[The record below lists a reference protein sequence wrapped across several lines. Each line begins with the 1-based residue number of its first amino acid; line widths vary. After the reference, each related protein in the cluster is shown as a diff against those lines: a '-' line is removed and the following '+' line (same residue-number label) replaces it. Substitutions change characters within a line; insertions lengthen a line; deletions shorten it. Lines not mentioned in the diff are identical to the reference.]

1 MTTGLTHGT
10 ILVVDD
16 NTENIDLLRGVLKE
30 DYKILA
36 AINGKSAIEIAKR
49 KQPDMIL
56 LDIMMPGMSGYDVCK
71 ELKKDFS
78 TCDIPIIFVTA
89 MNEIQD
95 EAKGLKLGAV
105 DYITKPISTTIV
117 KQRVRTHL
125 ALYDQTRLLES
136 TVKERTKKLENSQLE
151 IVYRLGRAAEYKD
164 NETGMHVKRMSHYS
178 RILALKAGMSTK
190 DADMLLLAAPMHD
203 IGKIGIPD
211 SILRKPGKLDAQ
223 EWQVMKTHA
232 SIGAEILSSG
242 GSVLLKMAETVALTH
257 HEKYDGSGYPAG
269 LKGKDIPL
277 IGRIVAIADVFDAL
291 TSERPYKKAWSIE
304 DAIALIVEER
314 GKHFD
319 PELADYFIE
328 SIDEITSVKEQ
339 FVETFDQDGYELLEN

>member
-1 MTTGLTHGT
+1 METNLSTSIPQGT

-36 AINGKSAIEIAKR
+36 AIDGKSAIDIAKR
-49 KQPDMIL
+49 KKPDMIL
-56 LDIMMPGMSGYDVCK
+56 LDIMMPGMSGYEVC
-71 ELKKDFS
+71 ETLKQDYG

-89 MNEIQD
+89 MNDIQD
-95 EAKGLKLGAV
+95 EAKGLELGAV

-117 KQRVRTHL
+117 RQRVKTHL

-178 RILALKAGMSTK
+178 RILALKAGMAEK
-190 DADMLLLAAPMHD
+190 EADMLLRAAPMHD

-211 SILRKPGKLDAQ
+211 SILKKPGKLDAD
-223 EWQVMKTHA
+223 EWKIMKTHA

-242 GSVLLKMAETVALTH
+242 DSVLLKMAETVALTH

-269 LKGKDIPL
+269 TKGEDIPL

-291 TSERPYKKAWSIE
+291 TCERPYKKAWPVE
-304 DAIALIVEER
+304 NAINLIKEER

-319 PELADYFIE
+319 PRLADLFIE
-328 SIDEITSVKEQ
+328 SLDEILAIKAD
-339 FVETFDQDGYELLEN
+339 FVENFSE